1 MTTEEM
7 NAQAMEII
15 VNAGNGRTLLN
26 KALEALYEGNEEVYN
41 AHMEEAKK
49 EMIAAHV
56 AQTKVLQSTITDE
69 EAKPNI
75 LFTHAQDTLMT
86 IMSEMNIAKH
96 LAKII
101 RMIKEIK

>member
-1 MTTEEM
+1 MTMEEM
-7 NAQAMEII
+7 NTQAMEII
-15 VNAGNGRTLLN
+15 VSAGNGRTLLN
-26 KALEALYEGNEEVYN
+26 KALEALYEGDEEVYN
-41 AHMEEAKK
+41 SYMEDAKK
-49 EMIAAHV
+49 EMVAAHA

-69 EAKPNI
+69 EVKPNI

-96 LAKII
+96 LSKIV

>member
-7 NAQAMEII
+7 NTQAMEII

-26 KALEALYEGNEEVYN
+26 KALEALYEGDEDVYN
-41 AHMEEAKK
+41 SYMEAAKK
-49 EMIAAHV
+49 EMVAAHV
-56 AQTKVLQSTITDE
+56 AQTNVLQSTITDE
-69 EAKPNI
+69 EIKPNI

-96 LAKII
+96 LAKIV
-101 RMIKEIK
+101 RMIKENK

>member
-7 NAQAMEII
+7 NEQAMEII
-15 VNAGNGRTLLN
+15 VKAGNGRTLLN
-26 KALEALYEGNEEVYN
+26 KALEALYEGDEEVCN
-41 AHMEEAKK
+41 SHMEEAKK
-49 EMIAAHV
+49 EMIAAHA

-96 LAKII
+96 LTKIV

>member
-7 NAQAMEII
+7 NEQAMEII

-26 KALEALYEGNEEVYN
+26 KALEALYEGDEELYSS
-41 AHMEEAKK
+41 HMEDARK
-49 EMIAAHV
+49 EMVAAHA
-56 AQTKVLQSTITDE
+56 AQTKVLQSTIEDE
-69 EAKPNI
+69 EVRPNI

-96 LAKII
+96 LEKIV
-101 RMIKEIK
+101 RMIVTIQ